1 MKSPKLLLDIE
12 CEDEEITLGLVRLAK
27 QVPDFEFFYHV
38 NALNSFQFSRI
49 TDLIFHG
56 YYFDY
61 EFPRFQ
67 AFHCDSKICLH
78 FIANK
83 SSRSFQKKTSMELF
97 SAETDTKYLLEQYPD
112 VDYIIW
118 TSEPFDD
125 FSLILLPEHLTFKTQ
140 CFQLSPEEEFYQLIQ
155 YYE

>member
-49 TDLIFHG
+49 TDLIFQG

-61 EFPRFQ
+61 EFPKNLSGTKIRKEPKNSRYPQKPFQ
-67 AFHCDSKICLH
+67 FPK
-78 FIANK
+78 K
-83 SSRSFQKKTSMELF
+83 SYIVIKK
-97 SAETDTKYLLEQYPD
+97 
-112 VDYIIW
+112 
-118 TSEPFDD
+118 
-125 FSLILLPEHLTFKTQ
+125 
-140 CFQLSPEEEFYQLIQ
+140 
-155 YYE
+155 